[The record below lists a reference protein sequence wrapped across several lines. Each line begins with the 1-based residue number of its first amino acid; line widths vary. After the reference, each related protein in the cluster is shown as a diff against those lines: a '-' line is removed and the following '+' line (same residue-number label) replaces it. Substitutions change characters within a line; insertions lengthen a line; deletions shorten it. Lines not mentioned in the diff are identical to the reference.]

1 MFWVLQNMFLL
12 LVDERSI
19 FKVDEYTISW
29 TEGGAGNRRGLAV
42 LN

>member
-29 TEGGAGNRRGLAV
+29 IEGGAVIGGG
-42 LN
+42 